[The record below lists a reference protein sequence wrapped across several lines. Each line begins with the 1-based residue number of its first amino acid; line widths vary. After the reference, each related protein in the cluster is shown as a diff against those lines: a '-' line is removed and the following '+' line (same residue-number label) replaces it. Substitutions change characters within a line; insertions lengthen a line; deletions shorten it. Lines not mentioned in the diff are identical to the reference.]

1 MTPLDGATMAIQSQ
15 SRIHPYSWEEVYEAA
30 VLEPDNAQL
39 EQRIEVAEGALLTR
53 WLELTNRHEHRVEIQ
68 AIVDATLALRDLK
81 RERLRTSRANL

>member
-1 MTPLDGATMAIQSQ
+1 MAIQSL
-15 SRIHPYSWEEVYEAA
+15 HPYPWESVYKAA

-53 WLELTNRHEHRVEIQ
+53 WLELTNRHENRVEIE

-81 RERLRTSRANL
+81 RERLRKHRAAA

>member
-1 MTPLDGATMAIQSQ
+1 MAIQPL
-15 SRIHPYSWEEVYEAA
+15 HPYPWESVYKAA

-53 WLELTNRHEHRVEIQ
+53 WLELTNRHENRVEIE

-81 RERLRTSRANL
+81 RERLRKRRAA